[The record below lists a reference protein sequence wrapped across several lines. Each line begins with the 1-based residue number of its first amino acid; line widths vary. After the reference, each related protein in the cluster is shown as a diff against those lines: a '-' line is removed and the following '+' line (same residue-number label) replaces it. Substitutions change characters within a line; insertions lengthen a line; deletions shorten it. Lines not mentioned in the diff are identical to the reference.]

1 MKLLGPRARLSRRVP
16 EELLTGQGRWGL
28 PRVPLKGSIRVPLRG
43 LPRVPLKGSIRVPLR
58 GLPGVPLKGSIR
70 VPLRG
75 LPGVPLKGTIRV
87 PLRGL
92 PRVPLRGPTGQGRW
106 VPRDSY
112 LWVPSRDLGFNDL
125 GSASGV

>member
-1 MKLLGPRARLSRRVP
+1 MALKLLGPRARLSRRVP
-16 EELLTGQGRWGL
+16 EELLTGQGRSGL
-28 PRVPLKGSIRVPLRG
+28 PRL
-43 LPRVPLKGSIRVPLR
+43 PLKGSIRVPLR

-75 LPGVPLKGTIRV
+75 LPGVPLKGSIRV

-92 PRVPLRGPTGQGRW
+92 PGVPLRGPTGQGRL
-106 VPRDSY
+106 VPRDSH